1 MSLVR
6 LSGLVL
12 WALATALFPVAGSA
26 AEILTTPVRTLER
39 PEGDVGAVAFTADGK
54 HVCAGGE
61 RGVVYCWDA
70 NTGEIVN
77 RVTAHLRAAVFAV
90 ATYPLSPFAVHAS
103 ELGIK
108 FHLVGGHGRIPSF
121 PFKHLQTVL
130 ALDFSRDGNHMAS
143 ADRGGEIIVWDLWT
157 GEPYRR
163 FQAGKAAVNSVSYH
177 PDGNRIAAASDD
189 GKLRVWDTKADKLL
203 FEQQA
208 HAGPAFSVAFSR
220 DGKRLATA
228 GKDRNVRLWD
238 AGSGK
243 AGEVLEGH
251 EDAVNVALF
260 HPQVASLLV
269 SAGDDKT
276 VRLWG
281 ISEKKLLQ
289 TLRYDKPIYA
299 LAWRSDGGMLAVASG
314 GQVRLLAVK
323 GEFR

>member
-1 MSLVR
+1 MLIRYVR
-6 LSGLVL
+6 AYVV
-12 WALATALFPVAGSA
+12 WALATALFTVAAFA
-26 AEILTTPVRTLER
+26 AEIVSTPVRTLER

-77 RVTAHLRAAVFAV
+77 RVTAHLRATVFAV

-143 ADRGGEIIVWDLWT
+143 GDRGGEIIVWDLWT

-163 FQAGKAAVNSVSYH
+163 FQAGKAAVNSVCYH
-177 PDGNRIAAASDD
+177 PDGNRVAAVSAD

-203 FEQQA
+203 FEQQG
-208 HAGPAFSVAFSR
+208 HEGPAFSVAFSH
-220 DGKRLATA
+220 DGKTLATA
-228 GKDRNVRLWD
+228 GRDRSIRLWD

-243 AGEVLEGH
+243 ARDVLQGH
-251 EDAVNVALF
+251 EDGVNVVLF
-260 HPQVASLLV
+260 HPQGASLLA

-276 VRLWG
+276 VRLW
-281 ISEKKLLQ
+281 SVSQKKLLQ
-289 TLRYDKPIYA
+289 TLAHNKPVYA
-299 LAWRSDGGMLAVASG
+299 LAWRSDGGMLAAGSG

-323 GEFR
+323 